1 MTGPPLPIGPRSCNR
16 PDCEQEP
23 IKTTG
28 YTYCNDHAQ
37 PGHSLEEADPDPY
50 ITPLSERDL
59 SDDPHRT
66 IGDTVLRKCLKCG
79 DLVNPDADLSA
90 ERDNT
95 IRIYCPSCD
104 SIAKLRP
111 LSMNGT
117 PS

>member
-1 MTGPPLPIGPRSCNR
+1 MIPYECNR
-16 PDCEQEP
+16 EGCDKEAVR
-23 IKTTG
+23 TTG
-28 YTYCNDHAQ
+28 FTNCADHAQ
-37 PGHSLEEADPDPY
+37 PGHHPDEVEVDV
-50 ITPLSERDL
+50 TPLSERDL

-79 DLVNPDADLSA
+79 DLVNPDADLSDD
-90 ERDNT
+90 RGNT